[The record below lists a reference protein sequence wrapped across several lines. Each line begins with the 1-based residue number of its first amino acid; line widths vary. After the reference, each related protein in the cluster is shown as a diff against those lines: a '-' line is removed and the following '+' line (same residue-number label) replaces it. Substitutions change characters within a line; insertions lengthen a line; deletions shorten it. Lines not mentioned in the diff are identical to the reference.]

1 MSIAVK
7 HKWRYFFHF
16 TDIHNLDSI
25 IKNGLLCTNE
35 KNKKRIKHKNIANMS
50 IQERRA
56 GMDVPVGPGG
66 KVHDYVPFYFSST
79 NPMLLKKL
87 NEKNIHES

>member
-1 MSIAVK
+1 MD
-7 HKWRYFFHF
+7 
-16 TDIHNLDSI
+16 TNDLDSI

-35 KNKKRIKHKNIANMS
+35 KNEKGIKHKNIANMT

-66 KVHDYVPFYFSST
+66 KVHDYVPFYEDEVPEEIKEDISVIISGE
-79 NPMLLKKL
+79 PLG
-87 NEKNIHES
+87 